1 VANFA
6 LKFNDMKV
14 FLFGATGGTG
24 QEILK
29 KLLEQKHQMVILARN
44 PDAIRVS
51 NNHLKIIKGSVYD
64 SEEYQDELSK
74 CDLVISA
81 LGTGTNLKPTEIYS
95 KGGQQI
101 ISAMRKAGKK
111 RLITLTAAAFDPT
124 DPGNNSF
131 IVKYI
136 VQPLL
141 KNIYADM
148 QQWETILDNNKDIDW
163 TIVRPSRLTN
173 GKGKTNY
180 RVQQNRCPKGGSKIS
195 RKDLADF
202 IIQEINSDKYVHQK
216 VAIAY

>member
-1 VANFA
+1 
-6 LKFNDMKV
+6 MKV

-24 QEILK
+24 KEILA
-29 KLLEQKHQMVILARN
+29 KLLEQKHQIVILARN
-44 PDAIRVS
+44 PDAISVS
-51 NNHLKIIKGSVYD
+51 NNNLKIIKGNVYN
-64 SEEYQDELSK
+64 SEGYQDELSK

-111 RLITLTAAAFDPT
+111 RLVTLTAAAFDQT

-136 VQPLL
+136 VQPLF
-141 KNIYADM
+141 KNLYTDM
-148 QQWETILDNNKDIDW
+148 QKWETILDNSKDIAW

-173 GKGKTNY
+173 GKGKANY
-180 RVQQNRCPKGGSKIS
+180 RVQHNHCPKGGGKIS

-202 IIQEINSDKYVHQK
+202 ITQLINSDKHVHQK